1 MPVIISGS
9 GMLRD
14 EQVFLQS
21 LKEQAVEIERLI
33 GVRQQ
38 LRALAMKFDNQHKII
53 QASETK

>member
-1 MPVIISGS
+1 
-9 GMLRD
+9 MLRD

-38 LRALAMKFDNQHKII
+38 LRALAMKFDNQYKII
-53 QASETK
+53 QATETK